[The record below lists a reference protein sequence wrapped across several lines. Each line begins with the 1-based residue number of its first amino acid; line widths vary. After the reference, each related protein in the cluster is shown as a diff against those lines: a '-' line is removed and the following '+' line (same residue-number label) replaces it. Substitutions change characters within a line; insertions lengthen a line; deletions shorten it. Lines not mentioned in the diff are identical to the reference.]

1 MPRVKYLSMFSGVG
15 GFELGIQNAFGKTVG
30 GGQENPPGD
39 TSGDRAGL
47 FPAQGQSTG
56 GSDGRPS
63 TSSPDQPDDGPLCI
77 GYSEIDKYAVQTY
90 EKNFK
95 EHKNYGDATKINES
109 DLPDFGLLVGGFPCQ
124 AFSVAGKRR
133 GFDDTRGTL
142 FFDIAR
148 ILKHKRPRH
157 IFLENVK
164 GLLSHDS
171 GKTFQTILGVLAD
184 LGYRIEWQVLNG
196 KRWVPQNRERVVIIG
211 HLRGECGR
219 KILPIAGGGGATATV
234 AGYISPEDW
243 PNRHEQIKRVYDT
256 DGASPTIPTGTG
268 GGVMTKI
275 LQKSPDWRSQ
285 GKLRE
290 FTNHS
295 PAIRAD
301 MGDNFPMLKVAEAT
315 KKGYAEATVGQ
326 SVNLNQPNSKTRRG
340 RVSDLAPTID
350 TVMQVHTLTP
360 AERIRR
366 LTPLECERLM
376 GWPDNWTEGVSDSQR
391 YKQCGNGIIAPMVE
405 AVIRELIP
413 CLEDE

>member
-184 LGYRIEWQVLNG
+184 LGYRVEWQVLNSKHFG
-196 KRWVPQNRERVVIIG
+196 VPQNRERIYIVG
-211 HLRGECGR
+211 HLRGGCGR
-219 KILPIAGGGGATATV
+219 QILPIAGPDRTVTREAAIVTPHIRYGAGKRITSHTLENTV
-234 AGYISPEDW
+234 
-243 PNRHEQIKRVYDT
+243 
-256 DGASPTIPTGTG
+256 PTIRATHHKNGDNQPRVLEPAMLTETR
-268 GGVMTKI
+268 TEEAK
-275 LQKSPDWRSQ
+275 
-285 GKLRE
+285 
-290 FTNHS
+290 
-295 PAIRAD
+295 AIRRQHQAQGRD
-301 MGDNFPMLKVAEAT
+301 WSP
-315 KKGYAEATVGQ
+315 
-326 SVNLNQPNSKTRRG
+326 RRG
-340 RVSDLAPTID
+340 KVLKPRPDGIANTVTTGLTKEHLLLAGSRVRK
-350 TVMQVHTLTP
+350 LTP
-360 AERIRR
+360 IE
-366 LTPLECERLM
+366 TERLQ
-376 GWPDNWTEGVSDSQR
+376 GFPDNWTTGSDTQR
-391 YKQCGNGIIAPMVE
+391 YKQCGNAVTTKVVE
-405 AVIRELIP
+405 AVISAMLVGCEL
-413 CLEDE
+413 